1 MSDDA
6 KRCYAHPEDYVWG
19 SDVHRACWTPF
30 VPASA
35 FDAVVAERDAARAD
49 QVNERDRL
57 SFERDQARAAL
68 ARATADLDAMT
79 TAALVAESR
88 IRALEEAGD
97 ALAAAALGADRQVAA
112 WRAVRNREVA
122 A

>member
-1 MSDDA
+1 MT
-6 KRCYAHPEDYVWG
+6 
-19 SDVHRACWTPF
+19 DVKLWTREQ
-30 VPASA
+30 VQTDLLVHGPARWVA
-35 FDAVVAERDAARAD
+35 QADFDRVVAERDAARRD